1 MAATV
6 STQLRIRLGNRELAN
21 ATGDVI
27 ESPWQEHHREKVS
40 CGKDFRGDER
50 GHMTKTRMFR
60 WGIMA
65 SLAAA
70 AVTFGGSS
78 AHAQGSMAA
87 PFNKV
92 TVSDEVAKR
101 TLMKAVVNA
110 ETARAIVDACVEW
123 QKAQP
128 GNVSIAIFVLSP
140 TGQIIDSHQMDGVL
154 PIGAETGLMKAKTAL
169 YARSSSA
176 AVAQRFKDLDG
187 RLIRLDLGKE
197 EGLSYYFV
205 GGGLPIVV
213 DNQLIGAVGVGGG
226 NADEACAYQ
235 ALVKVLGPQ
244 PAVAQPMPPAGEG
257 SGQGGGQGGGQG
269 RRQPPPQ

>member
-1 MAATV
+1 
-6 STQLRIRLGNRELAN
+6 
-21 ATGDVI
+21 
-27 ESPWQEHHREKVS
+27 
-40 CGKDFRGDER
+40 
-50 GHMTKTRMFR
+50 MTKRMWLFR
-60 WGIMA
+60 TTIVAAAVLA
-65 SLAAA
+65 SLAL
-70 AVTFGGSS
+70 GNSDLW
-78 AHAQGSMAA
+78 AQGSMAA
-87 PFNKV
+87 PFGNV
-92 TVSDEVAKR
+92 TVSDDVAKR
-101 TLMKAVVNA
+101 TLMKAVINA
-110 ETARAIVDACVEW
+110 ETARAIVDACVDW
-123 QKAQP
+123 QKTQP

-176 AVAQRFKDLDG
+176 TVAQRFKDVDG

-226 NADEACAYQ
+226 NADEQCAYQ

-244 PAVAQPMPPAGEG
+244 PQVAQPMPPPAGGEG
-257 SGQGGGQGGGQG
+257 GGPQ
-269 RRQPPPQ
+269 RQRPPQ